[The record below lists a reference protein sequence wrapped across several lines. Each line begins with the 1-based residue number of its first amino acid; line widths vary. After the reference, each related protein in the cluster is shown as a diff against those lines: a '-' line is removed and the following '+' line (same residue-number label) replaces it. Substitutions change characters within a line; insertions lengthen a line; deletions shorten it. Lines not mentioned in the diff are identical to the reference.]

1 MKLMTIKELSR
12 AISSIKTRSGNLSTS
27 IHEAAF
33 SCLQHIEQHGNM
45 DLATN
50 LHSAVSPAY
59 KAHLKRWFGTF
70 GPIGWNKKEGKF
82 RKIKSAN
89 AVPFDLTQAQ
99 EISPDA
105 LASIKA
111 DNTSEFEDVRALKAI
126 RASLAK
132 KVRNNIADSAEAFD
146 DAMELSIAGMDAA
159 IKNLTA

>member
-1 MKLMTIKELSR
+1 
-12 AISSIKTRSGNLSTS
+12 
-27 IHEAAF
+27 
-33 SCLQHIEQHGNM
+33 M

-59 KAHLKRWFGTF
+59 KAHLKRWFATF
-70 GPIGWNKKEGKF
+70 GPITWNKKEGKF
-82 RKIKSAN
+82 RKVKSAN

-111 DNTSEFEDVRALKAI
+111 DNTSEFEEIRALKAI

-132 KVRNNIADSAEAFD
+132 KVRNNIAVSSPVYD
-146 DAMELSIAGMDAA
+146 DAMELSITGIDAA
-159 IKNLTA
+159 LNNLAS